1 MGELLLGILNN
12 VCTLYYP
19 YSQIQND
26 SPTTAAKVY
35 KQFSMSMTP
44 SSFCINSDA
53 SVLACSLPPSRSE
66 AGLFHST
73 IQLFNIDVDVQ
84 PHTTF
89 IIPEDAI
96 PLPVDS

>member
-19 YSQIQND
+19 YNQIQND
-26 SPTTAAKVY
+26 SLTTAAKVY
-35 KQFSMSMTP
+35 KQFSMSTTP

-53 SVLACSLPPSRSE
+53 SVLSCSLPPSRSE

-73 IQLFNIDVDVQ
+73 IQLFNVDVDTQ

-96 PLPVDS
+96 PLLVDF